1 MSEVEEIIEDKIPTL
16 EDLQNPENV
25 EKVEEVK
32 ETEMTASEYK
42 KSLNKKVSEMTEEER
57 SHYNALAQ
65 KKKRNKYNALAQKKK
80 RKKDKEV
87 EKIKLSEEQEKEDLE
102 TRNTL
107 YNQLYVLK
115 EKFPEGTKNIH
126 IDPDMSLTIL
136 EEKKSLILKLIS
148 DKNSHRVVFQSLLL
162 LCRTGERSLDYFDID
177 VLKGY
182 SDEVSNCEDDIV
194 PILKEMIDLGEID
207 TSFLTPQL
215 RLMIVMSGCAVKT
228 MEKNLAKKKVQDIET
243 GLEDK

>member
-65 KKKRNKYNALAQKKK
+65 KKKR
-80 RKKDKEV
+80 KKDKEI
-87 EKIKLSEEQEKEDLE
+87 EKIKIDENNIREENEIKI
-102 TRNTL
+102 NL

-115 EKFPEGTKNIH
+115 QKFPEGTKNIH
-126 IDPDMSLTIL
+126 IDQDMSLAVL
-136 EEKKSLILKLIS
+136 EEKKSLILKLIT

-182 SDEVSNCEDDIV
+182 SDEVSSCEDDII
-194 PILKEMIDLGEID
+194 PILKEMIDMGEID

-228 MEKNLAKKKVQDIET
+228 MEKNLAKKKVSDIET

>member
-42 KSLNKKVSEMTEEER
+42 KSLNKKVSEMSEEER

-65 KKKRNKYNALAQKKK
+65 KKKR
-80 RKKDKEV
+80 KKDKEI
-87 EKIKLSEEQEKEDLE
+87 EKIKIDENNIREENEIKI
-102 TRNTL
+102 NL

-115 EKFPEGTKNIH
+115 QKFPEGTKNIH
-126 IDPDMSLTIL
+126 IDQDMSLAVL
-136 EEKKSLILKLIS
+136 EEKKSLILKLIT

-177 VLKGY
+177 VLQGY
-182 SDEVSNCEDDIV
+182 SDEVNSCEDDII
-194 PILKEMIDLGEID
+194 PILKEMIDMGEID

-228 MEKNLAKKKVQDIET
+228 MEKNLAKKKVSDIET

>member
-1 MSEVEEIIEDKIPTL
+1 MSEIEEIIEDKIPTL
-16 EDLQNPENV
+16 EELKNPEHVDKVDV
-25 EKVEEVK
+25 ETCDES
-32 ETEMTASEYK
+32 TDITASQYK
-42 KSLNKKVSEMTEEER
+42 KSLGKKVSEMSEEE
-57 SHYNALAQ
+57 
-65 KKKRNKYNALAQKKK
+65 RNKYNALAQKKK

-87 EKIKLSEEQEKEDLE
+87 EKIKLTEEQVKEDLE
-102 TRNTL
+102 TKNTL

-136 EEKKSLILKLIS
+136 EEKKSLIIKLIS

-177 VLKGY
+177 VLQGY
-182 SDEVSNCEDDIV
+182 SDEVSNSEEDII
-194 PILKEMIDLGEID
+194 PILKEMIDMGEID

-215 RLMIVMSGCAVKT
+215 RLMIVMSGAAVKT
-228 MEKNLAKKKVQDIET
+228 MEKNLAKKKVQDIDT